1 MASHKHNTNKT
12 IVTYFNSNG
21 PPFPNR
27 RFTTALSSQNKHKPS
42 APPPSPFKLSVNPSS
57 KQYSKTVPLSFR
69 LPLSPPGTP
78 LRCPPPRPSPPPQLC
93 PLLHQSRLHPP
104 PPPHLHLPP
113 PLLPLNCRKKEL
125 VISFSSIKFI
135 QKQYF
140 HRIFGFKAKRK

>member
-1 MASHKHNTNKT
+1 MAHHFQIEDLPQYLAVRTSINHQPHPHPL
-12 IVTYFNSNG
+12 SN
-21 PPFPNR
+21 
-27 RFTTALSSQNKHKPS
+27 
-42 APPPSPFKLSVNPSS
+42 LSVNPSS

-104 PPPHLHLPP
+104 PPHHLHLP

>member
-1 MASHKHNTNKT
+1 MAHHFQIEDLPQHLAVITSINHQPH
-12 IVTYFNSNG
+12 
-21 PPFPNR
+21 P
-27 RFTTALSSQNKHKPS
+27 
-42 APPPSPFKLSVNPSS
+42 PFKLSVNPSS

-104 PPPHLHLPP
+104 PPHHLHLPP